1 MLPVLNRIN
10 RRVLSKM
17 PELPFEYIRQSLYF
31 FRSHLPMILRI
42 QLPFL
47 LLVNFLALFVDG
59 PIADKEAGV
68 NQGVAALTLLN
79 MTLLPIYT
87 AATIMYFSAVVQ
99 DRQIT
104 AGQAIMLGMSRW
116 WALLLVFIFSGFAIF
131 SGLLFLIIPGLF
143 IMMRLAFADY
153 ICVTEQKGPIQAL
166 KESWERTQ
174 DYFWML
180 LNGLAILFVVI
191 SGTEMAL
198 EMLLRNAELLDGPIR
213 ALINIVFSVLNTVI
227 TIYGFRI
234 YCMQKDTSGPT
245 PPPQAQD
252 E

>member
-1 MLPVLNRIN
+1 
-10 RRVLSKM
+10 M

-79 MTLLPIYT
+79 MTLLPVYT
-87 AATIMYFSAVVQ
+87 AATIMYFSSVVN
-99 DRQIT
+99 DRPIT
-104 AGQAIMLGMSRW
+104 AGQAIMLGVSRW

-153 ICVTEQKGPIQAL
+153 ICVTEQKGPVQAL

-174 DYFWML
+174 DYFWIL

-198 EMLLRNAELLDGPIR
+198 EMVLRNADSLDGPIR

-227 TIYGFRI
+227 TVYAFRI
-234 YCMQKDTSGPT
+234 YCIQKDKLKPVQ
-245 PPPQAQD
+245 PPQTPDDSQQPPV
-252 E
+252 